1 MGQSENGRKTLKNC
15 RFLFLNRADREKIT
29 KLAKEYG
36 FKYSYPKVD

>member
-15 RFLFLNRADREKIT
+15 RFLFLNRADREKIV
-29 KLAKEYG
+29 KLAREYG